1 MEIVISNSKIDI
13 KKIRKIRRC
22 ILILSALSVMAPF
35 FSNGKWVTFFG
46 CFFFSSMCVYLFLL
60 GIGIFWV
67 DQITFLDEN
76 LEINGYTGEGNASI
90 KTSIPYSHFQK
101 IFFDSNRILTLFTGS
116 DRFVLKVCL
125 KDYSNDKI
133 NKILQQFLCVRKEV
147 SISSQLFGIYS
158 IDDKITYKRDESDNI
173 IKKFRI
179 CFPPN
184 DLTGALF
191 CGVFGLGG
199 FINKINERIT
209 GIFCVAYIIL
219 WIRWYFYASSSKIII
234 KKDNFIFK
242 PLKVWGNE
250 QIILWNEISKA
261 VLAFDKNLILY
272 NKDGDQDRTLDLS
285 SFPHD
290 DIQIFL
296 NTLSEKTQIEL
307 EPELQKNEKFLIY
320 NQNAQSVST
329 PSRRRVVAGEKTN
342 PQQNVAKEENVAHK
356 RSLELE
362 DTTQPQET
370 HKRNLEL

>member
-22 ILILSALSVMAPF
+22 ILILSALSF
-35 FSNGKWVTFFG
+35 TIFLTGNGLLFFG

-76 LEINGYTGEGNASI
+76 LEINGYAF

-101 IFFDSNRILTLFTGS
+101 VFFDNYQMLKFFTGS
-116 DRFVLKVCL
+116 DRLVSEVCL
-125 KDYSNDKI
+125 KDYSKDCI
-133 NKILQQFLCVRKEV
+133 NKILKQLLYLGKEV
-147 SISSQLFGIYS
+147 SISRQLFGIYLLE
-158 IDDKITYKRDESDNI
+158 DKVPYKQDASEKE
-173 IKKFRI
+173 IKKFRF

-184 DLTGALF
+184 DLTGTLF
-191 CGVFGLGG
+191 GGLLTLCTIFSKISEFFSVKNKGP
-199 FINKINERIT
+199 FI
-209 GIFCVAYIIL
+209 VIIIYCIII
-219 WIRWYFYASSSKIII
+219 WIRWYFDASSSKIII

-242 PLKVWGNE
+242 PSKVWGKE
-250 QIILWNEISKA
+250 QIIIWNEISKA

-296 NTLSEKTQIEL
+296 NTLSEKTHIEL

-320 NQNAQSVST
+320 NQNTQPVST

-342 PQQNVAKEENVAHK
+342 PQQNAAKEENVAHK

-362 DTTQPQET
+362 DTTQPQEI